1 MAFPGGFGKDSG
13 PGTAAQ
19 PETPAVRFPQPVPP
33 SHPLP
38 ILPNESRLRW
48 GEPKASTSRN
58 DDFQSYQRPPE
69 LVLRAAPGNPRT
81 ISPEKAAQDPKRT
94 RSPNSLSRD
103 EEISKNSRI
112 FMGGS
117 SFSSPMWVN
126 MPKSEGNNNNSPD
139 QESMLSTRTIG
150 GVLQSGRMF
159 QTQHAD
165 ALLPKQTRSPAF
177 SSIRGASPLYTSS
190 ASVGRKR
197 SPIDYSDLDAPEE
210 MPSPPLAFEG
220 SVSAVDYSR
229 PFTGSRMPFSSS
241 PSRAYQ
247 FNSSSNNPTP
257 PTRDG
262 LAPFSTTG
270 DLYQSRETSHMKHVD
285 VLLPKRT
292 RSPTSQ
298 SMSESFTE
306 NHVFASDG
314 YGRVPDSQ
322 SQKEFSKS
330 GKANSIEVTASK
342 PLNYPIGKK
351 AKLPLLSP
359 SDQVIQ
365 DNSDSAQEIER
376 ELQSKAKRL
385 ARFKDEL
392 SEPMQNTTF
401 RNQKHALEK
410 PRPHEDSKMDATAD
424 FIDSDVISYYQGG
437 ASSGSIVGVCPD
449 MCPESERAERE
460 RKGDLD
466 YYERLDGDRNLSSK
480 FIAVKKYTRTAER
493 EAELIRP
500 MPILQKTMDYLL
512 SLLDQPYDNRFLGL
526 YNFLWDRMRAI
537 RMDLRMQ
544 HIFDLQAIRMLEQMI
559 RLHILAMHELCEYTK
574 GEGFSEGFDAHL
586 NIEQMNKTSVELFQ
600 FYDDHRKKGIHV
612 PSEREFRG
620 YYALLK
626 LDKHPG
632 YKVEPAELSLD
643 LAKMTPEMRQTPE
656 VLFARD
662 VARACRTGNFIAFF
676 RLAHRASYLQ
686 ACLMHA
692 HFSKLRAH
700 AFASLHSGL
709 QINQG
714 IPLTQ
719 VAKWLA
725 MEEENI
731 EELLEYYGFS
741 VKVFEE
747 LYMVKEN
754 TLISGDIDYPV
765 KCSKLVG
772 TKRSKMIVNDVSSP
786 SLAKSY
792 DIGELRESPQKRDPE
807 QKSKPLQL
815 IVPGIV
821 AQPIDQ
827 EMHDSA
833 TNLSPKGG
841 VQNHMHRTFSDLMS
855 QDEQRTIFE
864 GQVVPASPIPSDFS
878 NSSSENYCVRI
889 GNKQKTNY
897 DFRFRNSFGRTIK
910 DDLELTLSPGKTI
923 KHDLE
928 LTPSPITRERD
939 EEKSRALLPIDSL
952 VNTSISEPFF
962 TEHLEAE
969 DQTGV
974 VEEDT
979 ANDAETSH
987 YDEEVTEAKLKLV
1000 LRTWRRHTTKKKNL
1014 RDHRMAEACAALNSL
1029 SQGPPIWQYK
1039 AQSDVHG
1046 VLDIDRII
1054 TMRSQ
1059 IQGRS
1064 WSVLNPS
1071 DVVAAKLAEKN
1082 PDAKCLCWKLLLCSQ
1097 EETAYRDDMGQKK
1110 EAVPSAAGSWL
1121 RSKFMDASNE
1131 DGDLVVSS
1139 PGLAIWK
1146 TWISWQSSTDQ
1157 ICCLSVVKSDVFE
1170 DLNNSR
1176 MGASAVLF
1184 LLSENIPL
1192 ELQKNRLHDL
1202 ILSLPSG
1209 SRVPLLI
1216 LSVAEKDESDPS
1228 TVAKDLGLNDIDKS
1242 RVSVFSFSFLKDQQT
1257 EQFDGFFSDERLR
1270 EGLEWL
1276 AGESPQ
1282 QMDIRG
1288 IKLRELVI
1296 SHLNSTLEVLD
1307 AHKIGP
1313 NQCILAF
1320 NEALDQSMENIAS
1333 AAHANPIGWPCP
1345 EIDLLDETSDEYR
1358 AVMWYLPS
1366 RGWSTS
1372 VRTET
1377 LRHALYHSKLP
1388 VWEDDISWLSWGFN
1402 ISDIENHKMQLE
1414 SCLMTYLTETT
1425 QMIGSGLARQEAS
1438 ALLQK
1443 CTRLE
1448 LHNSTYYIV
1457 PSWVKIFRRIFNWR
1471 LMNIATVEVQS
1482 TYVLVQRDI
1491 SAPTSEIRDIS
1502 ESVVHELLPS
1512 YIDHPSFDEL
1522 VEVGRETLVPVHSVY
1537 EALKAMPSAAY
1548 RDPDHLIFGENDV
1561 LLESGK
1567 RSESDGQMVTYY
1579 GHSST
1584 VANDGD
1590 QLILSNKPA
1599 READRLSELLQKCNI
1614 LQNKIDKKLSI
1625 YFDI

>member
-1 MAFPGGFGKDSG
+1 MAFSGGFGKNSG
-13 PGTAAQ
+13 PGTAPQ
-19 PETPAVRFPQPVPP
+19 PEISAVRLPQSVPL

-38 ILPNESRLRW
+38 VLPNESRLRW
-48 GEPKASTSRN
+48 VDPKASTSRN
-58 DDFQSYQRPPE
+58 DDLQSYQRPPE
-69 LVLRAAPGNPRT
+69 LVPRAAPGNPRT
-81 ISPEKAAQDPKRT
+81 ISPKKAAQDPKRT
-94 RSPNSLSRD
+94 RSPSSLSQD
-103 EEISKNSRI
+103 EEISKNSRM

-117 SFSSPMWVN
+117 FFSSPMWVN
-126 MPKSEGNNNNSPD
+126 VPKSEGNNNNSPD
-139 QESMLSTRTIG
+139 QENMLSTRTNG
-150 GVLQSGRMF
+150 GAHQSGRMF
-159 QTQHAD
+159 QTNHAD
-165 ALLPKQTRSPAF
+165 VLLPKQTRFPAF
-177 SSIRGASPLYTSS
+177 PSIRGASPLYTSS
-190 ASVGRKR
+190 ASVGQKR

-210 MPSPPLAFEG
+210 APSPPLAFEG

-229 PFTGSRMPFSSS
+229 PYTGSKMPFSSS
-241 PSRAYQ
+241 PSRAYR
-247 FNSSSNNPTP
+247 FNSSGNNTTP
-257 PTRDG
+257 PSRDG

-270 DLYQSRETSHMKHVD
+270 DLYPSQETSHVKRTD
-285 VLLPKRT
+285 ALLPKRT
-292 RSPTSQ
+292 RSPTFP

-306 NHVFASDG
+306 NHVFALDG

-322 SQKEFSKS
+322 SHEEFSKS
-330 GKANSIEVTASK
+330 GKANSFEVTANR
-342 PLNYPIGKK
+342 PLNFPIGKR
-351 AKLPLLSP
+351 AKLPLLSS
-359 SDQVIQ
+359 SDQFIQ
-365 DNSDSAQEIER
+365 ENSDSAQEIER

-392 SEPMQNTTF
+392 SQPKQNATTF
-401 RNQKHALEK
+401 KNQKHALEK
-410 PRPHEDSKMDATAD
+410 PRPREDSKMDATAD
-424 FIDSDVISYYQGG
+424 FVDIDVISDYQGG
-437 ASSGSIVGVCPD
+437 ASSGSIAGVCPD

-480 FIAVKKYTRTAER
+480 SIAVKKYTRTAER

-500 MPILQKTMDYLL
+500 MPILQNTMDYLL
-512 SLLDQPYDNRFLGL
+512 NLLDQPYDNSFLGL

-544 HIFDLQAIRMLEQMI
+544 HIFDLQAVRMLEQMI

-632 YKVEPAELSLD
+632 YKVEPTELSLD
-643 LAKMTPEMRQTPE
+643 LAKMAPEMRQTPE

-692 HFSKLRAH
+692 HFSKLRGH

-741 VKVFEE
+741 VKIFEE
-747 LYMVKEN
+747 PYMVKEH
-754 TLISGDIDYPV
+754 TLVNGDIDYPV

-772 TKRSKMIVNDVSSP
+772 RKRSKMIVNDVSSP
-786 SLAKSY
+786 SLAESY
-792 DIGELRESPQKRDPE
+792 DIGELRESPRKRDPE

-815 IVPGIV
+815 VVPGSMV
-821 AQPIDQ
+821 QPIDQ
-827 EMHDSA
+827 EMHDSV
-833 TNLSPKGG
+833 TNLSPKGDM
-841 VQNHMHRTFSDLMS
+841 QNHMHRTFSDLMS
-855 QDEQRTIFE
+855 QDEQRTFFKS
-864 GQVVPASPIPSDFS
+864 QVVPASPMSLDFS
-878 NSSSENYCVRI
+878 NSSSENDCIRF
-889 GNKQKTNY
+889 GNEQKTNY

-910 DDLELTLSPGKTI
+910 
-923 KHDLE
+923 HDLE
-928 LTPSPITRERD
+928 LTPPPITRERD
-939 EEKSRALLPIDSL
+939 EKKSPALLPIDSL
-952 VNTSISEPFF
+952 VDTSIPEPLF
-962 TEHLEAE
+962 TEYLEAE

-974 VEEDT
+974 VDEDT
-979 ANDAETSH
+979 ANDAETS
-987 YDEEVTEAKLKLV
+987 YCDEEVAEAKLKLV
-1000 LRTWRRHTTKKKNL
+1000 LRTWKRRTTKKKEL
-1014 RDHRMAEACAALNSL
+1014 RDHKRAEACAALNSL
-1029 SQGPPIWQYK
+1029 WQGPPIWQYE
-1039 AQSDVHG
+1039 AQSDAHG
-1046 VLDIDRII
+1046 VLDIDLIMN
-1054 TMRSQ
+1054 MRRK

-1082 PDAKCLCWKLLLCSQ
+1082 PDAKCLCWKLLLCSL
-1097 EETAYRDDMGQKK
+1097 EETPYRDDVGQKND
-1110 EAVPSAAGSWL
+1110 AVPSAAGSWL
-1121 RSKFMDASNE
+1121 RSKFMDASNNE
-1131 DGDLVVSS
+1131 DGDLIISS
-1139 PGLAIWK
+1139 PDLAIWK
-1146 TWISWQSSTDQ
+1146 TWIPWQSSAEQ
-1157 ICCLSVVKSDVFE
+1157 ICCLSVVKSAVFE
-1170 DLNNSR
+1170 DLDNSR

-1192 ELQKNRLHDL
+1192 ELQKNHLHDL

-1216 LSVAEKDESDPS
+1216 LSVTEKDESDLS
-1228 TVAKDLGLNDIDKS
+1228 TVAKDLGLHDIDKS

-1270 EGLEWL
+1270 GGLEWL

-1282 QMDIRG
+1282 QIDVRS

-1307 AHKIGP
+1307 GMDTYKIGP

-1320 NEALDQSMENIAS
+1320 NEALDRSMENIAT
-1333 AAHANPIGWPCP
+1333 AAHANPICWPCP
-1345 EIDLLDETSDEYR
+1345 EIDLLDESSDEYR
-1358 AVMWYLPS
+1358 AVKWYLPS
-1366 RGWSTS
+1366 RGWNTS
-1372 VRTET
+1372 VRTERF
-1377 LRHALYHSKLP
+1377 RHALYHSKLP
-1388 VWEDDISWLSWGFN
+1388 AWEDDIAWLSWGFN
-1402 ISDIENHKMQLE
+1402 IGDIENQKMQLE
-1414 SCLMTYLTETT
+1414 SCLMKYLTETSQT
-1425 QMIGSGLARQEAS
+1425 IGSGLARKEAS

-1448 LHNSTYYIV
+1448 LHHSSYYIV

-1471 LMNIATVEVQS
+1471 LMNITTDEVSS

-1491 SAPTSEIRDIS
+1491 SAPTSEIPDFS

-1512 YIDHPSFDEL
+1512 YIDYPSFDEL
-1522 VEVGRETLVPVHSVY
+1522 VEVGRETVVPVHTVY
-1537 EALKAMPSAAY
+1537 EAFKPMSPAAY
-1548 RDPDHLIFGENDV
+1548 RDHDDNPTFGENDV
-1561 LLESGK
+1561 LMETEK
-1567 RSESDGQMVTYY
+1567 RSENNEQMVTCYD
-1579 GHSST
+1579 HSSI
-1584 VANDGD
+1584 VANSGD
-1590 QLILSNKPA
+1590 QLISSSKPT
-1599 READRLSELLQKCNI
+1599 REPDRLSELLQKCNI

>member
-1 MAFPGGFGKDSG
+1 MAFPGGFGKNSG
-13 PGTAAQ
+13 PGTAPQ
-19 PETPAVRFPQPVPP
+19 PEIPAVHFPQPVPP

-48 GEPKASTSRN
+48 VDPEASTSRY
-58 DDFQSYQRPPE
+58 DDFHSYQRPPE
-69 LVLRAAPGNPRT
+69 LIPRAAPGNPIT
-81 ISPEKAAQDPKRT
+81 ISPKNAAPKRT
-94 RSPNSLSRD
+94 RLPSSLSQD
-103 EEISKNSRI
+103 EEISKNSRM

-117 SFSSPMWVN
+117 SFSSSMWVN
-126 MPKSEGNNNNSPD
+126 MPKSEGNNNNLPD
-139 QESMLSTRTIG
+139 QENMLSTRRNG
-150 GVLQSGRMF
+150 GAPQSGRMF
-159 QTQHAD
+159 QTNHAD
-165 ALLPKQTRSPAF
+165 VLLPKQTRSPAF
-177 SSIRGASPLYTSS
+177 PSIRGASPLYTSS
-190 ASVGRKR
+190 ALVGQKR
-197 SPIDYSDLDAPEE
+197 SPIDYSDLDAHEE

-229 PFTGSRMPFSSS
+229 PFTGSKMPFSSP

-247 FNSSSNNPTP
+247 FNSSSNNTPP

-262 LAPFSTTG
+262 LTPFSTTG
-270 DLYQSRETSHMKHVD
+270 DLYQSRETSHMKHTD
-285 VLLPKRT
+285 GLLPKRT
-292 RSPTSQ
+292 RSPTFP

-306 NHVFASDG
+306 NHALPLDG

-322 SQKEFSKS
+322 SHKEFSKS
-330 GKANSIEVTASK
+330 GKANSFEVTASK
-342 PLNYPIGKK
+342 PLNFPIGKR

-392 SEPMQNTTF
+392 SQPKQNATTF
-401 RNQKHALEK
+401 GNQKHALEK

-424 FIDSDVISYYQGG
+424 LVDSDVISDYQGG
-437 ASSGSIVGVCPD
+437 ALSGSIVGVCPD
-449 MCPESERAERE
+449 MCPEPERAERE

-466 YYERLDGDRNLSSK
+466 YYERLDGDRNLSSI

-512 SLLDQPYDNRFLGL
+512 NLLDQPYDNRFLGL

-544 HIFDLQAIRMLEQMI
+544 HIFDLQAIRMLEQML

-725 MEEENI
+725 MEEDDI

-747 LYMVKEN
+747 PYMVKEN
-754 TLISGDIDYPV
+754 TLINGDIDFPV

-772 TKRSKMIVNDVSSP
+772 RKRSKMIVNDVSSL
-786 SLAKSY
+786 SLAESY
-792 DIGELRESPQKRDPE
+792 DIGELRVSPQKRDPE
-807 QKSKPLQL
+807 QKSKPLQPV
-815 IVPGIV
+815 VPGSM

-827 EMHDSA
+827 EMHDSV
-833 TNLSPKGG
+833 TNLSPKGD
-841 VQNHMHRTFSDLMS
+841 VQNHMHRTFSDLMF
-855 QDEQRTIFE
+855 QDEQRTVFDE
-864 GQVVPASPIPSDFS
+864 SQVPARLMSLDFS
-878 NSSSENYCVRI
+878 NISSENHGIRFE
-889 GNKQKTNY
+889 NEQKTNY

-910 DDLELTLSPGKTI
+910 
-923 KHDLE
+923 HDLE
-928 LTPSPITRERD
+928 LTPPPITRERD
-939 EEKSRALLPIDSL
+939 EEKSSALLPIDSL
-952 VNTSISEPFF
+952 VNTSIPGPLF

-974 VEEDT
+974 MEEDT
-979 ANDAETSH
+979 ANDVETS
-987 YDEEVTEAKLKLV
+987 YCDEEVAEAKLKLV
-1000 LRTWRRHTTKKKNL
+1000 LRTWRRRTIKKKEL
-1014 RDHRMAEACAALNSL
+1014 RDHKRAEACAALDSL
-1029 SQGPPIWQYK
+1029 SQGPPIWQFE
-1039 AQSDVHG
+1039 AQSDAHG
-1046 VLDIDRII
+1046 VLDIDRIMN
-1054 TMRSQ
+1054 MRRK

-1071 DVVAAKLAEKN
+1071 NVVAAKLAEKN
-1082 PDAKCLCWKLLLCSQ
+1082 PDAKCLCWKLLLCSL
-1097 EETAYRDDMGQKK
+1097 EETAYRDDIGQKN
-1110 EAVPSAAGSWL
+1110 EVVTSAAGSWL
-1121 RSKFMDASNE
+1121 RSKFMDSSNNE

-1146 TWISWQSSTDQ
+1146 TWIPWQSSADQ
-1157 ICCLSVVKSDVFE
+1157 ICCLSVVKSAVFE
-1170 DLNNSR
+1170 DLNDSR

-1216 LSVAEKDESDPS
+1216 LSVTVKDESDAS
-1228 TVAKDLGLNDIDKS
+1228 TVAKDLGLHDIDKS
-1242 RVSVFSFSFLKDQQT
+1242 RVSVFSFSFLKEQQT

-1270 EGLEWL
+1270 GGLEWL

-1282 QMDIRG
+1282 QIDIRS

-1307 AHKIGP
+1307 GYKIGP

-1320 NEALDQSMENIAS
+1320 NEALDRSLENIAT
-1333 AAHANPIGWPCP
+1333 AAHANPLCWPCP
-1345 EIDLLDETSDEYR
+1345 EIDLLDEASDEYR

-1372 VRTET
+1372 VRIET
-1377 LRHALYHSKLP
+1377 LRRALYHSKLP
-1388 VWEDDISWLSWGFN
+1388 VWEDDIAWLSWGFN

-1414 SCLMTYLTETT
+1414 SCLMTYLTETS
-1425 QMIGSGLARQEAS
+1425 QMIGSGLARKEAS

-1448 LHNSTYYIV
+1448 LYDSSYYIV

-1471 LMNIATVEVQS
+1471 LMNIATDEVSS

-1491 SAPTSEIRDIS
+1491 SAPTFEIPDIS
-1502 ESVVHELLPS
+1502 ESVVHELLSS
-1512 YIDHPSFDEL
+1512 YIDYPSFDEL
-1522 VEVGRETLVPVHSVY
+1522 VEVGRETLVPVHTVY
-1537 EALKAMPSAAY
+1537 EGFKPLSPAAY
-1548 RDPDHLIFGENDV
+1548 RYHDNPTFGENDV
-1561 LLESGK
+1561 PMESGK
-1567 RSESDGQMVTYY
+1567 RSENNEQMVTYY
-1579 GHSST
+1579 DHSSI
-1584 VANDGD
+1584 VANNGD
-1590 QLILSNKPA
+1590 QLILSSKPI
-1599 READRLSELLQKCNI
+1599 READTLSELLQKCNI